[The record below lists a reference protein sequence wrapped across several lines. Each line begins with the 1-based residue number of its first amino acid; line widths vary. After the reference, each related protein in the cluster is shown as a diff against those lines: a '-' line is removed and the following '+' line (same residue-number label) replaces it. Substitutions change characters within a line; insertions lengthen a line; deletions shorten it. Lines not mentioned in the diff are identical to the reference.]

1 MKKCFAAMWAFALT
15 ITMNG
20 LFAAAGT
27 GNLIRNPDFE
37 TNAEGQAKPWK
48 FRYDRPDNAFLKDPD
63 GDGIIV
69 RMGIATNMPRPGST
83 REPEYKYGNVFSQ
96 SVIRP
101 KPGTYVYSVK
111 VAPSRKFER
120 VMLLMYY
127 SGADK
132 KTVYQ
137 SRSFKPSDSP
147 EPGQW
152 GLLVGEI
159 EVPEGVKSLG
169 YAIELRDRKSDE
181 GHVLIASPKLVLKE
195 E

>member
-1 MKKCFAAMWAFALT
+1 MKKCIAAIWALALT
-15 ITMNG
+15 VTMNG
-20 LFAAAGT
+20 LFAADD
-27 GNLIRNPDFE
+27 GNLLRNPDFE

-69 RMGIATNMPRPGST
+69 RMGIATNQPQPGST

-96 SVIRP
+96 SVVRP

-111 VAPSRKFER
+111 VSPSRKFER

-137 SRSFKPSDSP
+137 SRSFRPNDSP

-159 EVPEGVKSLG
+159 EVPEGVKWLG
-169 YAIELRDRKSDE
+169 FAIELRDRKSEE